1 MKCLHARRETRLAGA
16 LGLLARGTLLGGIAF
31 CHVNGSCRVTRLA
44 EVKDRE
50 NMAAGKYKSGDLF
63 RRYHLPALSAEQ
75 NDCESE
81 QSIAIGEPQA
91 EDRSVKEAEVISV
104 TKTKPQKRKASA
116 TSANSISSEKKA
128 RKFSWPPETIEALLK
143 YTKEYKTKCEF
154 SGVDFEADL
163 QSLYTELR
171 RCMANE
177 NPEDFGPVELTV
189 ITEVKDMDTAEY
201 SVFRKTIDDE
211 KARVRKG
218 YERIKEKLKTLRQ
231 DYRNAV
237 NRGTRS
243 GSGKLVQDNYD
254 LLTEIWGGSPA
265 TTSLSFGIDGD
276 TIGEGTDT
284 EDRKTE
290 GTYVLLF

>member
-1 MKCLHARRETRLAGA
+1 
-16 LGLLARGTLLGGIAF
+16 
-31 CHVNGSCRVTRLA
+31 
-44 EVKDRE
+44 
-50 NMAAGKYKSGDLF
+50 
-63 RRYHLPALSAEQ
+63 
-75 NDCESE
+75 
-81 QSIAIGEPQA
+81 
-91 EDRSVKEAEVISV
+91 
-104 TKTKPQKRKASA
+104 
-116 TSANSISSEKKA
+116 
-128 RKFSWPPETIEALLK
+128 
-143 YTKEYKTKCEF
+143 
-154 SGVDFEADL
+154 
-163 QSLYTELR
+163 
-171 RCMANE
+171 MANE

-201 SVFRKTIDDE
+201 SAFRKTIDDE

-290 GTYVLLF
+290 ELLDESSSPESRSKEEGSSSSSESRPPTPLFQRQVPKSSHFQTC

>member
-1 MKCLHARRETRLAGA
+1 M
-16 LGLLARGTLLGGIAF
+16 
-31 CHVNGSCRVTRLA
+31 
-44 EVKDRE
+44 KDRE

-128 RKFSWPPETIEALLK
+128 RKFSWAPETIEALLK

-189 ITEVKDMDTAEY
+189 ITEVKDMETAEY
-201 SVFRKTIDDE
+201 SAFRKTIDDE